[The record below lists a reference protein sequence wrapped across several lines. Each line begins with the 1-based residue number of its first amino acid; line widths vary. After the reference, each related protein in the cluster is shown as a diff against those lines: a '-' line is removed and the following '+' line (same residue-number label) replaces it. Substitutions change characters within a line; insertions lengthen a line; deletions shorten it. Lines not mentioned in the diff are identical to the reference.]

1 MSPTRPRP
9 RTPDAA
15 LGFLLEGHRR
25 FSTGSPR
32 DRFRTR
38 AHLAALS
45 AEQHPWVAFL
55 GCSDSRVPPELL
67 FDLGLGDAFTVRV
80 AGNVASA
87 EQIASLEYAVEVL
100 DVPLVVILG
109 HSGCGA
115 VQSALSDV
123 AAPGSLP
130 ELLER
135 VLPGADAGDLDEA
148 VAANVAHQM
157 EVLVAKSP
165 VIRQAIDEGRTAVA
179 GAIEDL
185 ATGTLRLLDGHP
197 TPLWFDG

>member
-9 RTPDAA
+9 RTPGAA

-25 FSTGSPR
+25 FASGSPR
-32 DRFRTR
+32 DRFRTP

-45 AEQHPWVAFL
+45 GEQHPWVAIL
-55 GCSDSRVPPELL
+55 GCADSRVPPEIL
-67 FDLGLGDAFTVRV
+67 FDLGIGDAFTVRV

-87 EQIASLEYAVEVL
+87 EQIASLEFAVDVL
-100 DVPLVVILG
+100 DVPLIVILG

-115 VQSALSDV
+115 VDAALSGA

-130 ELLER
+130 ALLEH
-135 VLPGADAGDLDEA
+135 VLPGPGARSLDEA
-148 VAANVAHQM
+148 VAANVAHQLKY
-157 EVLVAKSP
+157 LVEEAP
-165 VIRQAIDEGRTAVA
+165 VVRRAIDEGRTGVA

-185 ATGTLRLLDGHP
+185 STGTLRLLDGHP
-197 TPLWFDG
+197 PPEPFDG